1 MTAMHDQNV
10 AYAEELLRL
19 GSEDKRIVVVDPD
32 SNKTP
37 FPFQETYPDRYFE
50 VGIAEA
56 NCVSFAGGL
65 ALSGKIAFANAFS
78 VFIIGRAYDQ
88 ARQSVAIPR
97 ANVKLVGFY
106 SGFSDSADGATHQCF
121 EDIALARALPH
132 MTVLTPAD
140 SNEVVRLMRWSV
152 AHDGPTYM
160 RLTRG
165 KWPQITP
172 DDAPLTPYVL
182 HEGNDIAIFA
192 IGTMVSRALDA
203 AEMLEREG
211 ISARVIN
218 IPMLKPLDDANIQN
232 VCVGCKAVIT
242 CEEHSVI
249 GGLSQTVAWALRG
262 TSTPIEPVAVM
273 DTFGQSARD
282 HGQLLD
288 HYGLSAK
295 GICEK
300 ARALV

>member
-10 AYAEELLRL
+10 AYAEELVRL
-19 GSEDKRIVVVDPD
+19 GGKDKRIVVVDPD

-37 FPFQETYPDRYFE
+37 FPFQETYRDRYFE

-56 NCVSFAGGL
+56 NCVSLAGGL

-78 VFIIGRAYDQ
+78 VFIMGRAYDQ
-88 ARQSVAIPR
+88 VRQSVAIPR

-106 SGFSDSADGATHQCF
+106 AGFSDSADGATHQCF
-121 EDIALARALPH
+121 EDIALARVLPN

-140 SNEVVRLMRWSV
+140 STEVVRMMRWAV
-152 AHDGPTYM
+152 AYDGPTYM

-172 DDAPLTPYVL
+172 EDAPMTPYVL
-182 HEGNDIAIFA
+182 HEGSDVAIFA
-192 IGTMVSRALDA
+192 IGTMLSRALDA
-203 AEMLEREG
+203 AEKLGHEG
-211 ISARVIN
+211 VSARVIN
-218 IPMLKPLDDANIQN
+218 VPMLKPLDDADIQN
-232 VCVGCKAVIT
+232 ACAGCKAVIT

-249 GGLSQTVAWALRG
+249 GGLGQTVAWALRG
-262 TSTPIEPVAVM
+262 TGTPIEPVAVM
-273 DTFGQSARD
+273 DTFGQSARE
-282 HGQLLD
+282 HSQLLD

-295 GICEK
+295 GIIEK
-300 ARALV
+300 VRGLL